1 MRRIRT
7 RLTFANVVSLS
18 ALFVTLGGTALA
30 SVIITSNSQVASNTI
45 SGHKPPSGKHPNVI
59 AGVIRFDLCCEPL
72 DPNVADDSAGEG
84 DCRPCECDQH
94 SSSQWL
100 VESPRSRRAAGVANA
115 S

>member
-59 AGVIRFDLCCEPL
+59 AGVIRLTCAANPWTQTSPTTAL
-72 DPNVADDSAGEG
+72 AKVIAAHVNVISI
-84 DCRPCECDQH
+84 RQ
-94 SSSQWL
+94 
-100 VESPRSRRAAGVANA
+100 ANG
-115 S
+115 